1 LVKAFFNLDKFSQKM
16 EGNEFKS
23 INDIA
28 GTFSGIKIKK
38 MKEFQYNK
46 SDLSL
51 YVKEL
56 KENGYLLLR
65 W

>member
-1 LVKAFFNLDKFSQKM
+1 M